1 MNADPR
7 MLHARLAEAT
17 PEEQELVLRFLLGK
31 RTAAMGRASPHLDL
45 FLGELQVELPGAVD
59 LLGDLRFHL
68 GQGLHDQVLQ
78 WGRGEID
85 AGQLYQRVLV
95 KFQALFCEG

>member
-1 MNADPR
+1 MNADPQV
-7 MLHARLAEAT
+7 LHAHLARAT

-68 GQGLHDQVLQ
+68 GQELHGEVLQ
-78 WGRGEID
+78 WARGEID
-85 AGQLYQRVLV
+85 AGPLYQRVLER
-95 KFQALFCEG
+95 FQSLFCGD